1 MPPPDSSTATVA
13 VAAADGTPSLAPP
26 TGRTGGGGSWLPW
39 RWAPVRLVLSLL
51 AHRQLLRDFVVRD
64 IRARYVGSSMG
75 LFWSVIFPIVNLFV
89 FMFVFRILLNARW
102 SADAGEKETAL
113 VMLTGILAWTAF
125 AETVS
130 RSTNS
135 LVENSNLIQK
145 VVFPSE
151 VLPPYL
157 AISSLVN
164 MMIGVPIVLLG
175 MVLLTD
181 RQNDYLPLLAVPVL
195 LFVQTIFTLGLGYF
209 FATLNLFLRDTFHVM
224 GVGLTVWMFATPI
237 FYPPEFV
244 TNARVPRGADKE
256 DGYYTFGF
264 LLDINPMH
272 WLIHSWRQVL
282 CFGEWP
288 QWEFV
293 LRFGLVGVLLF
304 ALGSTFFLAHKR
316 RFPDLL

>member
-1 MPPPDSSTATVA
+1 MTPPDGSTA
-13 VAAADGTPSLAPP
+13 GLGLAPP
-26 TGRTGGGGSWLPW
+26 LGRAAAGRNWLPW
-39 RWAPVRLVLSLL
+39 RWAPVRLVLALI
-51 AHRQLLRDFVVRD
+51 AHRQLLRGFVVRD

-75 LFWSVIFPIVNLFV
+75 LFWSVIFPIINLFV
-89 FMFVFRILLNARW
+89 FMFVFRILLKARW

-130 RSTNS
+130 RSTNC

-164 MMIGVPIVLLG
+164 MMIGVPIVLFG
-175 MVLLTD
+175 MVLMTE
-181 RQNDYLPLLAVPVL
+181 RQNDYMPLLAVPL
-195 LFVQTIFTLGLGYF
+195 LLLVQTIFTLGLGYF

-244 TNARVPRGADKE
+244 EQARVARGPLED

-272 WLIHSWRQVL
+272 WLISSWREVL
-282 CFGEWP
+282 CFGRWP
-288 QWEFV
+288 DMELV
-293 LRFGLVGVLLF
+293 LRFGLVGLVLF
-304 ALGSTFFLAHKR
+304 ALGTTFFLAHKR